1 MERFLLNDA
10 QYKKMAPLLPGKSG
24 DSGRTA
30 ADNRLFVEAVL
41 WIVRTGAPWRDLLQ
55 AMRTDAGHAAVA
67 LARGCRIDDVAI
79 APVAEVNFTY
89 RRYATYVMVAPAGT
103 IAQLRARPGSPRRD
117 DVDFARAYEAAAR
130 IGNPR
135 QVFKQ
140 LWPKT
145 KELVALRWHQV
156 DVIAALLLR
165 YEKLTG
171 SQLNK
176 VLIRPPRRRVARV
189 VRGRQRLKADMRQRW
204 LAQSG

>member
-1 MERFLLNDA
+1 MTCACNYASWCVVLPSRKRFLRANDC
-10 QYKKMAPLLPGKSG
+10 LPRTSG
-24 DSGRTA
+24 STELENFDARPA
-30 ADNRLFVEAVL
+30 
-41 WIVRTGAPWRDLLQ
+41 GAPWRDLLQ

-189 VRGRQRLKADMRQRW
+189 VRGRQRPKANMRQRW